1 MHTKNITRAGI
12 NPSEAKKALIMI
24 HGRGGTAEN
33 IVSLASKFNMEE
45 FAIFA
50 PQAANNTWYPQSF
63 MAKPEENEPWLTS
76 ALDQIDDLVN
86 KIIDFGIPAEKL
98 FFLGFSQGA
107 CLMLEYV
114 TRNAKKY
121 GGIVAYTGGL
131 IGDSIYNENYDGDFM
146 GTRIFIGTG
155 DPDPHVPVER
165 VNRTA
170 EILDQMNASVRVE
183 VYKNRPHTISDDE
196 IDQAEKLI
204 FS

>member
-1 MHTKNITRAGI
+1 MHTQNITTAGI
-12 NPSEAKKALIMI
+12 NPSEATKALIMV

-33 IVSLASKFNMEE
+33 IISLAPHFNMEQ

-50 PQAANNTWYPQSF
+50 PQATNNTWYPHSF
-63 MAKPEENEPWLTS
+63 MAKPEENEPWLSS
-76 ALDQIDDLVN
+76 ALDQLDDLVK
-86 KIIDFGIPAEKL
+86 KIIDFGIPAEKIY
-98 FFLGFSQGA
+98 FLGFSQGA

-131 IGDSIYNENYDGDFM
+131 TGDRIYTENYGGDFM
-146 GTRIFIGTG
+146 GTRVFIGTG

-170 EILDQMNASVRVE
+170 EILDELNASVRVE
-183 VYKNRPHTISDDE
+183 IYKNRPHTISDDE
-196 IDQAEKLI
+196 IEQAKKLI

>member
-1 MHTKNITRAGI
+1 MHTKNITTAGI
-12 NPSEAKKALIMI
+12 NPSEAKKALIMV

-33 IVSLASKFNMEE
+33 IISLAPHFNMEQ

-50 PQAANNTWYPQSF
+50 PQATNNTWYPHSF
-63 MAKPEENEPWLTS
+63 MARPEENEPWLSS
-76 ALDQIDDLVN
+76 ALEQLDDLVN
-86 KIIDFGIPAEKL
+86 KIIDYGIPAEKI

-114 TRNAKKY
+114 TRNAQNY

-131 IGDSIYNENYDGDFM
+131 IGDRIYNENYSGDFM
-146 GTRIFIGTG
+146 GTRVFMGTG

-170 EILDQMNASVRVE
+170 EVLNELNASVRVE
-183 VYKNRPHTISDDE
+183 VYKDRPHTISDDE
-196 IDQAEKLI
+196 IDQAKKLI